1 MHTTTSGKLYFPALT
16 GLRAVAAY
24 LVYAHHALP
33 QVPLAPGFFATLF
46 QEAHIGVSI
55 FFVLSGFLI
64 GVRYQQA
71 FLPGSQLRVSS
82 YFLHRFARL
91 YPVYLLCTLAALWF
105 RQDFRPESWVIN
117 LFLLQGFFADYTF
130 SGIGIAWS
138 LTVELTFYA
147 LAPLVLLYW
156 DRLGLWRWTLL
167 TLLVGLCLLALGQF
181 QSPFGFIPD
190 GSFLVRSTFFG
201 RCFEFYA
208 GIWLAKSLLS
218 APSAPRLQ
226 PRAGLFTYGGAIGIV
241 LFMLGLSLLQD
252 VPGGVG
258 TDLKTMAF
266 HGLNNY
272 LLPVCI
278 GVLLL
283 GLVREKT
290 VLSKLLGSQLG
301 QALGKGSYLFYLVH
315 YTFGFDILYFHFWK
329 NKGGVLLLLAAL
341 SVAGYYLLEAPLQK
355 WVLRLAAKRL
365 PKQ

>member
-1 MHTTTSGKLYFPALT
+1 MHTTSDKLYFPALT

-33 QVPLAPGFFATLF
+33 QVPLAPGFFRALF

-64 GVRYQQA
+64 GIRYHQA
-71 FLPGSQLRVSS
+71 FLPGSHHELRS
-82 YFLHRFARL
+82 YFLQRFARL

-117 LFLLQGFFADYTF
+117 LLLLQGFFADYTF

-147 LAPLVLLYW
+147 FAPLVLLYW

-167 TLLVGLCLLALGQF
+167 TLLAGLVLLALGQLPW
-181 QSPFGFIPD
+181 PFGFLPD
-190 GSFLVRSTFFG
+190 LSFLVRSTFFG
-201 RCFEFYA
+201 RCFEFYV
-208 GIWLAKSLLS
+208 GIWLARKLL
-218 APSAPRLQ
+218 AEPPAFWLQ
-226 PRAGLFTYGGAIGIV
+226 PRADVFTYGGALGIV
-241 LFMLGLSLLQD
+241 LFLLGLSFLRD
-252 VPGGVG
+252 IPGGLG
-258 TDLKTMAF
+258 TDVQTMAF

-278 GVLLL
+278 AALLL
-283 GLVREKT
+283 GLVKEQT
-290 VLSKLLGSQLG
+290 VLSTLLGSQVG

-315 YTFGFDILYFHFWK
+315 YTFGFDILYFHLWK
-329 NKGGVLLLLAAL
+329 NKGGVLLLLAIL

-355 WVLRLAAKRL
+355 GVLRLAAKRL